1 LEREEKMAEIRMAK
15 WELRTMLGRHWMP
28 AGRLLTPVLVL
39 LGLILPS
46 ANAWAQG

>member
-1 LEREEKMAEIRMAK
+1 MAETRMERRQ
-15 WELRTMLGRHWMP
+15 WRTASGRHWMP
-28 AGRLLTPVLVL
+28 AGRFLTPVLVL

>member
-1 LEREEKMAEIRMAK
+1 MAK
-15 WELRTMLGRHWMP
+15 IRVAKWVRRTA
-28 AGRLLTPVLVL
+28 AGTYWVLTWRSLTPVLVL

>member
-1 LEREEKMAEIRMAK
+1 MAETRMVKPPRGAAA
-15 WELRTMLGRHWMP
+15 GRYWVP
-28 AGRLLTPVLVL
+28 AGRLLMPVLVL

>member
-1 LEREEKMAEIRMAK
+1 MAEI
-15 WELRTMLGRHWMP
+15 LRKERECRRAAAWHGMP
-28 AGRLLTPVLVL
+28 GGRLLIPVLVL